1 MESRK
6 IQPQRLKECIVDI
19 ADILLRIA
27 NVEDLDFFTQKAIYD
42 TLEGYV
48 KFEKEIS
55 FEEGEIKGGLEAEL
69 KAENINNINL
79 KAKVQ

>member
-1 MESRK
+1 MEKMKSHK
-6 IQPQRLKECIVDI
+6 IQSERLKEDIVDI
-19 ADILLRIA
+19 ANIILRIA

-55 FEEGEIKGGLEAEL
+55 FDKGKIERGFEAED
-69 KAENINNINL
+69 INDIDL
-79 KAKVQ
+79 KAKV

>member
-1 MESRK
+1 MEKMKSHK
-6 IQPQRLKECIVDI
+6 IQSERLKEDIVDI
-19 ADILLRIA
+19 ANIILRIA

-55 FEEGEIKGGLEAEL
+55 FDKGKIEGGLEAED
-69 KAENINNINL
+69 INDIDL
-79 KAKVQ
+79 KAKV